1 MGRVE
6 RLRKSLIVSDLI
18 DCCETWLINRF
29 RTVLVRVNFAPRF
42 RRFTYMRLRTS
53 DTLRDNLASACMEI
67 GSEFTEGPFAKRVKM
82 V

>member
-1 MGRVE
+1 
-6 RLRKSLIVSDLI
+6 
-18 DCCETWLINRF
+18 
-29 RTVLVRVNFAPRF
+29 
-42 RRFTYMRLRTS
+42 MRLRTS